1 MKPPLGNLLS
11 VLFFAVM
18 SALPLVAG
26 AYYQGVGFQL
36 LMWIALTQSWV
47 LLSGFTGY
55 ISLGHAVFYGLGGYV
70 TVLTWHIL
78 PLTVAIPL
86 SGLVAAAFAG
96 LIGYP
101 VMRVRGPYFVILTFG
116 LAELVKYVV
125 INIEAALGKF
135 GRLMMGAPGLSTLY
149 WVMLALAVAATLLVV
164 LVGRSRF
171 GAGLRAI
178 REDEPA
184 AETAGVPIA
193 RYKLAAY
200 ALSALIPGMV
210 GGLVALRTSY
220 FEPQQIFS
228 PTISFTVV
236 TMAMIGGGDRAR
248 GPIMGALF
256 LALLSELLWASMAQ
270 LYLIILGL
278 LLIGFV
284 LFAPS
289 GLDGLLR
296 RRFGR

>member
-1 MKPPLGNLLS
+1 MKPLSNLLPI
-11 VLFFAVM
+11 LFFAAMAV
-18 SALPLVAG
+18 LPLMG
-26 AYYQGVGFQL
+26 GDYYLGIGFQL

-55 ISLGHAVFYGLGGYV
+55 ISLGHAVFYGLGGYL
-70 TVLTWHIL
+70 TVLTWHIVPL
-78 PLTVAIPL
+78 PLAIPL
-86 SGLVAAAFAG
+86 SGLAAALFAG

-116 LAELVKYVV
+116 LAELVKYIV
-125 INIEAALGKF
+125 INVEAALGKF

-149 WVMLALAVAATLLVV
+149 AVMLALAVAATLLVV

-184 AETAGVPIA
+184 AETVGVPTA

-200 ALSALIPGMV
+200 ALSAAIPGMV

-228 PTISFTVV
+228 PTLSFTVV
-236 TMAMIGGGDRAR
+236 TMAMIGGSDRAH

-256 LALLSELLWASMAQ
+256 LVLLSELLWANLAE
-270 LYLIILGL
+270 LYMIILGL

-289 GLDGLLR
+289 GIDGLLR

>member
-1 MKPPLGNLLS
+1 MKPLSNLLPI
-11 VLFFAVM
+11 LFFAAMAV
-18 SALPLVAG
+18 LPLMG
-26 AYYQGVGFQL
+26 GDYYLGIGFQL

-55 ISLGHAVFYGLGGYV
+55 ISLGHAVFHGLGGYL
-70 TVLTWHIL
+70 TVLTWHIVPL
-78 PLTVAIPL
+78 PLAIPL
-86 SGLVAAAFAG
+86 SGLAAALFAG

-116 LAELVKYVV
+116 LAELVKYIV
-125 INIEAALGKF
+125 INVEAALGKF

-149 WVMLALAVAATLLVV
+149 GVMLALAVAATLLVV

-184 AETAGVPIA
+184 AETVGVPTA

-200 ALSALIPGMV
+200 ALSAAIPGMV

-228 PTISFTVV
+228 PTLSFTVV
-236 TMAMIGGGDRAR
+236 TMAMIGGSDRAR

-256 LALLSELLWASMAQ
+256 LVLLSELLWANLAE
-270 LYLIILGL
+270 LYMIILGL

-289 GLDGLLR
+289 GIDGLLR

>member
-1 MKPPLGNLLS
+1 MKPVSRLLP
-11 VLFFAVM
+11 VFFFAAM
-18 SALPLVAG
+18 ASLPLFAG
-26 AYYQGVGFQL
+26 DYYQGVGFQL
-36 LMWIALTQSWV
+36 LMWIALSQSWV
-47 LLSGFTGY
+47 LLSGLTGY
-55 ISLGHAVFYGLGGYV
+55 ISLGHAVFYGLGGYL
-70 TVLTWHIL
+70 TVLTWHIVPL
-78 PLTVAIPL
+78 PLAIPL
-86 SGLVAAAFAG
+86 SGLTAALFAAM
-96 LIGYP
+96 IGYP

-116 LAELVKYVV
+116 LAELVKYIV
-125 INIEAALGKF
+125 INVEAALGKF

-149 WVMLALAVAATLLVV
+149 WAMLVLAVAATLLVV
-164 LVGRSRF
+164 LIGRSRF

-184 AETAGVPIA
+184 AETAGVPAA
-193 RYKLAAY
+193 RYKLAAF

-236 TMAMIGGGDRAR
+236 TMAMIGGSDRAR

-256 LALLSELLWASMAQ
+256 LVLLSELLWANLAE
-270 LYLIILGL
+270 LYMIILGL

-284 LFAPS
+284 LFAPT

-296 RRFGR
+296 RRIGR

>member
-1 MKPPLGNLLS
+1 MKPLSNLLPI
-11 VLFFAVM
+11 LFFAAMAV
-18 SALPLVAG
+18 LPLLG
-26 AYYQGVGFQL
+26 GDYYLGVGFQL

-70 TVLTWHIL
+70 TVLTWHIVPL
-78 PLTVAIPL
+78 PLAIPL
-86 SGLVAAAFAG
+86 SGLAAALFAG

-116 LAELVKYVV
+116 LAELVKYIV
-125 INIEAALGKF
+125 INVEAALGKF

-149 WVMLALAVAATLLVV
+149 GVMLALAVAATLLVV

-184 AETAGVPIA
+184 AETVGVPTA

-200 ALSALIPGMV
+200 ALSAAIPGMV

-228 PTISFTVV
+228 PTLSFTVV
-236 TMAMIGGGDRAR
+236 TMAMIGGSDRAR

-256 LALLSELLWASMAQ
+256 LVLLSELLWANLAE
-270 LYLIILGL
+270 LYMIILGL

-289 GLDGLLR
+289 GIDGLLR

>member
-1 MKPPLGNLLS
+1 MKPDFRLLP

-18 SALPLVAG
+18 AALPLLAG
-26 AYYQGVGFQL
+26 DYYQGVGFQL
-36 LMWIALTQSWV
+36 LMWIALSQSWV
-47 LLSGFTGY
+47 LLSGLTGY
-55 ISLGHAVFYGLGGYV
+55 ISLGNVVFYGLGGYL
-70 TVLTWHIL
+70 TVLTWHIIPL
-78 PLTVAIPL
+78 PLAIPL
-86 SGLVAAAFAG
+86 SGLTAALFAV

-116 LAELVKYVV
+116 LAELVKYIV
-125 INIEAALGKF
+125 INVEAALGKF
-135 GRLMMGAPGLSTLY
+135 GRLMMGAPDLSTLY
-149 WVMLALAVAATLLVV
+149 WAMLALTIVGTLLVV
-164 LVGRSRF
+164 LIGRSRF

-184 AETAGVPIA
+184 AETAGVPAA
-193 RYKLAAY
+193 RYKLAAF

-236 TMAMIGGGDRAR
+236 TMAMIGGSDRAR

-256 LALLSELLWASMAQ
+256 LVLLSELLWANLAE
-270 LYLIILGL
+270 LYMIILGL

-284 LFAPS
+284 LFAPT

-296 RRFGR
+296 RRGGR

>member
-1 MKPPLGNLLS
+1 MKPDFRLLS
-11 VLFFAVM
+11 AFFFAAM
-18 SALPLVAG
+18 AALPLLAG
-26 AYYQGVGFQL
+26 DYYQGVGFQL
-36 LMWIALTQSWV
+36 LMWIALSQSWV
-47 LLSGFTGY
+47 LLSGLTGY
-55 ISLGHAVFYGLGGYV
+55 ISLGHVVFYGLGGYL
-70 TVLTWHIL
+70 TVLTWHIIPL
-78 PLTVAIPL
+78 PLAIPL
-86 SGLVAAAFAG
+86 SGLAAALFAV

-116 LAELVKYVV
+116 LAELAKYIV
-125 INIEAALGKF
+125 INVEAALGRF
-135 GRLMMGAPGLSTLY
+135 GRLMMGAPDLSTLY
-149 WVMLALAVAATLLVV
+149 WAMLALAMAATLLVV
-164 LVGRSRF
+164 FIGRSRF

-184 AETAGVPIA
+184 AETAGVPAA
-193 RYKLAAY
+193 RYKLAAF

-236 TMAMIGGGDRAR
+236 TMAMIGGSDRAR

-256 LALLSELLWASMAQ
+256 LVLLSELLWANLAE
-270 LYLIILGL
+270 LYMIILGL

-284 LFAPS
+284 LFAPT

-296 RRFGR
+296 RRGGR

>member
-1 MKPPLGNLLS
+1 MKPDFRLLS
-11 VLFFAVM
+11 AFFFAAMAV
-18 SALPLVAG
+18 LPLLAG
-26 AYYQGVGFQL
+26 DYYQGVGFQL
-36 LMWIALTQSWV
+36 LMWIALSQSWV
-47 LLSGFTGY
+47 LLSGLTGY
-55 ISLGHAVFYGLGGYV
+55 ISLGHVVFYGLGGYL
-70 TVLTWHIL
+70 TVLTWHIIPL
-78 PLTVAIPL
+78 PLAIPL
-86 SGLVAAAFAG
+86 SGLAAALFAV

-116 LAELVKYVV
+116 LAELAKYIV
-125 INIEAALGKF
+125 INVEAALGKF
-135 GRLMMGAPGLSTLY
+135 GRLMMGAPDLSTLY
-149 WVMLALAVAATLLVV
+149 RAMLALAMAATLLIVFI
-164 LVGRSRF
+164 GRSRF

-184 AETAGVPIA
+184 AETAGVPAA
-193 RYKLAAY
+193 RYKLAAF

-236 TMAMIGGGDRAR
+236 TMAMIGGSDRAR

-256 LALLSELLWASMAQ
+256 LVLLSELLWANLAE
-270 LYLIILGL
+270 LYMIILGL

-284 LFAPS
+284 LFAPT

-296 RRFGR
+296 RRGGR

>member
-1 MKPPLGNLLS
+1 MKPDFRLLS
-11 VLFFAVM
+11 TFFFAAM
-18 SALPLVAG
+18 AALPLLAG
-26 AYYQGVGFQL
+26 DYYQGVGFQL
-36 LMWIALTQSWV
+36 VMWIALSQSWV
-47 LLSGFTGY
+47 LLSGLTGY
-55 ISLGHAVFYGLGGYV
+55 ISLGHVVFYGLGGYL
-70 TVLTWHIL
+70 TVLTWHIIPL
-78 PLTVAIPL
+78 PLAIPL
-86 SGLVAAAFAG
+86 SGLAAALFAV

-116 LAELVKYVV
+116 LAELAKYIV
-125 INIEAALGKF
+125 INVEAALGKF
-135 GRLMMGAPGLSTLY
+135 GRLMMGAPDLSTLY
-149 WVMLALAVAATLLVV
+149 WAMLALAMAATLLVV
-164 LVGRSRF
+164 FIGRSRF

-184 AETAGVPIA
+184 AETAGVPAA
-193 RYKLAAY
+193 RYKLTAF

-236 TMAMIGGGDRAR
+236 TMAMIGGSDRAR

-256 LALLSELLWASMAQ
+256 LVLLSELLWANLAE
-270 LYLIILGL
+270 LYMIILGL

-284 LFAPS
+284 LFAPT

-296 RRFGR
+296 RRGGR

>member
-1 MKPPLGNLLS
+1 MKPLSNLLPI
-11 VLFFAVM
+11 LFFAAMAV
-18 SALPLVAG
+18 LPLMG
-26 AYYQGVGFQL
+26 GDYYLGIGFQL

-55 ISLGHAVFYGLGGYV
+55 ISLGHAVFYGLGGYL
-70 TVLTWHIL
+70 TVLTWYIVPL
-78 PLTVAIPL
+78 PLAIPL
-86 SGLVAAAFAG
+86 SGLAAALFAG

-116 LAELVKYVV
+116 LAELVKYIV
-125 INIEAALGKF
+125 INVEAALGKF

-149 WVMLALAVAATLLVV
+149 GVMLALAVAATLLVV

-184 AETAGVPIA
+184 AETVGVPTA

-200 ALSALIPGMV
+200 ALSAAIPGMV

-228 PTISFTVV
+228 PTLSFTVV
-236 TMAMIGGGDRAR
+236 TMAMIGGSDRAR

-256 LALLSELLWASMAQ
+256 LVLLSELLWANLAE
-270 LYLIILGL
+270 LYMIILGL

-289 GLDGLLR
+289 GIDGLLR

>member
-1 MKPPLGNLLS
+1 MKPLSNLLPI
-11 VLFFAVM
+11 LFFAAMAV
-18 SALPLVAG
+18 LPLMG
-26 AYYQGVGFQL
+26 GDYYLGIGFQL

-55 ISLGHAVFYGLGGYV
+55 ISLGHAVFYGLGGYL
-70 TVLTWHIL
+70 TVLTWHIVPL
-78 PLTVAIPL
+78 PLAIPL
-86 SGLVAAAFAG
+86 SGLAAALFAG

-116 LAELVKYVV
+116 LAELVKYIV
-125 INIEAALGKF
+125 INVEAALGKF

-149 WVMLALAVAATLLVV
+149 AVMLALAVAATLLVV

-184 AETAGVPIA
+184 AETVGVPTA

-200 ALSALIPGMV
+200 ALSAAIPGMV

-228 PTISFTVV
+228 PTLSFTVV
-236 TMAMIGGGDRAR
+236 TMAMIGGSDRAR

-256 LALLSELLWASMAQ
+256 LVLLSELLWANLAE
-270 LYLIILGL
+270 LYMIILGL

-289 GLDGLLR
+289 GIDGLLR

>member
-1 MKPPLGNLLS
+1 MKPDFRLLS
-11 VLFFAVM
+11 AFFFAAMAV
-18 SALPLVAG
+18 LPLLAG
-26 AYYQGVGFQL
+26 DYYQGVGFQL
-36 LMWIALTQSWV
+36 LMWIALSQSWV
-47 LLSGFTGY
+47 LLSGLTGY
-55 ISLGHAVFYGLGGYV
+55 ISLGHVVFYGLGGYL
-70 TVLTWHIL
+70 TVLTWHIIPL
-78 PLTVAIPL
+78 PLAIPL
-86 SGLVAAAFAG
+86 SGLAAALFAV

-116 LAELVKYVV
+116 LAELAKYIV
-125 INIEAALGKF
+125 INVEAALGKF
-135 GRLMMGAPGLSTLY
+135 GRLMMGAPDLSTLY
-149 WVMLALAVAATLLVV
+149 WAMLALAMAATLLIVFI
-164 LVGRSRF
+164 GRSRF

-184 AETAGVPIA
+184 AETAGVPAA
-193 RYKLAAY
+193 RYKLAAF

-236 TMAMIGGGDRAR
+236 TMAMIGGSDRAR

-256 LALLSELLWASMAQ
+256 LVLLSELLWANLAE
-270 LYLIILGL
+270 LYMIILGL

-284 LFAPS
+284 LFAPT

-296 RRFGR
+296 RRGGR

>member
-1 MKPPLGNLLS
+1 MKPLSNLLPII
-11 VLFFAVM
+11 FFAAM
-18 SALPLVAG
+18 TALPFLG
-26 AYYQGVGFQL
+26 GDYDLGVGFQL
-36 LMWIALTQSWV
+36 MMWIALTQSWV

-55 ISLGHAVFYGLGGYV
+55 ISLGHAVFYGLGGYL
-70 TVLTWHIL
+70 TVLTWHIVPL
-78 PLTVAIPL
+78 PLAIPL
-86 SGLVAAAFAG
+86 SGLVAALFAG

-116 LAELVKYVV
+116 LAELVKYIV
-125 INIEAALGKF
+125 INVEAALGKF

-149 WVMLALAVAATLLVV
+149 WAMLALAVAATLLVV

-184 AETAGVPIA
+184 AETVGVPTA

-200 ALSALIPGMV
+200 ALSAAIPGMV
-210 GGLVALRTSY
+210 GGLAALRTSY

-236 TMAMIGGGDRAR
+236 TMAMIGGSDRAR

-256 LALLSELLWASMAQ
+256 LVLLSELLWANLAE
-270 LYLIILGL
+270 LYMIILGL

-289 GLDGLLR
+289 GIDGLLR

>member
-1 MKPPLGNLLS
+1 MKPLSNLLPI
-11 VLFFAVM
+11 LFFTAM
-18 SALPLVAG
+18 TALPLLG
-26 AYYQGVGFQL
+26 GDYYLGVGFQL

-55 ISLGHAVFYGLGGYV
+55 ISLGHAVFYGLGGYL
-70 TVLTWHIL
+70 TVLTWHIVPL
-78 PLTVAIPL
+78 PLAIPL
-86 SGLVAAAFAG
+86 SGLVAALFAG

-116 LAELVKYVV
+116 LAELVKYIV
-125 INIEAALGKF
+125 INVEAALGKF
-135 GRLMMGAPGLSTLY
+135 GRLMMGAPGLPTLY
-149 WVMLALAVAATLLVV
+149 WVMLALAVTATLLVV

-184 AETAGVPIA
+184 AETVGVPTA

-200 ALSALIPGMV
+200 ALSAAIPGMV
-210 GGLVALRTSY
+210 GGLAALRTSY

-236 TMAMIGGGDRAR
+236 TMAMIGGSDRAR

-256 LALLSELLWASMAQ
+256 LVLLSELLWANLAE
-270 LYLIILGL
+270 LYMIILGV

-289 GLDGLLR
+289 GIDGLLR

>member
-1 MKPPLGNLLS
+1 MKPFSGLLP
-11 VLFFAVM
+11 VLFFAGMAV
-18 SALPLVAG
+18 LPLLAG
-26 AYYQGVGFQL
+26 DYYQGVGFQL

-55 ISLGHAVFYGLGGYV
+55 ISLGHAVFYGLGGYL
-70 TVLTWHIL
+70 TVLTWHIVPL
-78 PLTVAIPL
+78 PLAIPL
-86 SGLVAAAFAG
+86 SGLVAALFAG

-116 LAELVKYVV
+116 LAELVKYIV
-125 INIEAALGKF
+125 INVEAALGKF
-135 GRLMMGAPGLSTLY
+135 GRLMMGAPALSMLY
-149 WVMLALAVAATLLVV
+149 WTMLALAVAATLLVV

-184 AETAGVPIA
+184 AETVGVPTA

-200 ALSALIPGMV
+200 ALSAAIPGMV
-210 GGLVALRTSY
+210 GGVAALRTSY

-236 TMAMIGGGDRAR
+236 TMAMIGGSDRAR
-248 GPIMGALF
+248 GPLMGALF
-256 LALLSELLWASMAQ
+256 LVLLSELLWANLAE
-270 LYLIILGL
+270 LYMIILGL
-278 LLIGFV
+278 LLIGSV

-289 GLDGLLR
+289 GIDGLLR

>member
-1 MKPPLGNLLS
+1 MNPVLRLLPI
-11 VLFFAVM
+11 LFFALM
-18 SALPLVAG
+18 AALPLFAG
-26 AYYQGVGFQL
+26 DYYQGVGFQL
-36 LMWIALTQSWV
+36 LMWIALSQSWV
-47 LLSGFTGY
+47 LLSGLTGY
-55 ISLGHAVFYGLGGYV
+55 ISLGHAVFYGLGGYL
-70 TVLTWHIL
+70 TVLTWHIVPL
-78 PLTVAIPL
+78 PLAIPL
-86 SGLVAAAFAG
+86 SGLAAALFAA

-116 LAELVKYVV
+116 LAELVKYIV
-125 INIEAALGKF
+125 INVEAALGKF

-149 WVMLALAVAATLLVV
+149 WAMLMLAIAATLLVV
-164 LVGRSRF
+164 LIGRSRF

-184 AETAGVPIA
+184 AETAGVPA
-193 RYKLAAY
+193 AHYKLAAF

-236 TMAMIGGGDRAR
+236 TMAMIGGSDRAR

-256 LALLSELLWASMAQ
+256 LVLLSELLWANLAE
-270 LYLIILGL
+270 LYMIILGL

-284 LFAPS
+284 LFAPT

-296 RRFGR
+296 RRLGR

>member
-1 MKPPLGNLLS
+1 MTRLALLTTVAA
-11 VLFFAVM
+11 VLLLT
-18 SALPLVAG
+18 ALPFAAG
-26 AYYQGVGFQL
+26 TYVLGVGFQL

-55 ISLGHAVFYGLGGYV
+55 VSLGHAVFYGLGGYL
-70 TVLTWHIL
+70 TVLTWQVL
-78 PLTVAIPL
+78 PLPAAIVL
-86 SGLVAAAFAG
+86 AGAAAALFA
-96 LIGYP
+96 LVIGYP

-116 LAELVKYVV
+116 LAELVKYTV

-135 GRLMMGAPGLSTLY
+135 GRLMLGAPGLPVLY
-149 WVMLALAVAATLLVV
+149 WSMLGLAVAASLMVL

-184 AETAGVPIA
+184 AETAGVPA
-193 RYKLAAY
+193 ASYKLLAY
-200 ALSALIPGMV
+200 ALSAFIPGMV
-210 GGLVALRTSY
+210 GGLVALRTAY

-228 PTISFTVV
+228 PTVSFTVV
-236 TMAMIGGGDRAR
+236 TMAMIGGSDTAR
-248 GPIMGALF
+248 GPLFGALF
-256 LALLSELLWASMAQ
+256 LVLLSELLWANLPE
-270 LYLIILGL
+270 LYMILLGL

-284 LFAPS
+284 LLAPS

-296 RRFGR
+296 RSSAQ

>member
-1 MKPPLGNLLS
+1 MKPLSNLLPI
-11 VLFFAVM
+11 LFFAAM
-18 SALPLVAG
+18 TALPLVAG
-26 AYYQGVGFQL
+26 DYYQGVGFQL

-47 LLSGFTGY
+47 LLSGLTGY
-55 ISLGHAVFYGLGGYV
+55 ISLGHAVFYGLGGYL

-78 PLTVAIPL
+78 PLPLAIPL
-86 SGLVAAAFAG
+86 SGLAAALFAG
-96 LIGYP
+96 VIGYP

-116 LAELVKYVV
+116 LAELVKYIV
-125 INIEAALGKF
+125 INVEAALGKF
-135 GRLMMGAPGLSTLY
+135 GRLMMGAPGLTTLY
-149 WVMLALAVAATLLVV
+149 WAMLGLAVAATLLVV

-184 AETAGVPIA
+184 AETVGVPTA

-200 ALSALIPGMV
+200 ALSAVIPGMV
-210 GGLVALRTSY
+210 GGLAALRTSY

-236 TMAMIGGGDRAR
+236 TMAMIGGSDRAR

-256 LALLSELLWASMAQ
+256 LVLLSELLWANLAE
-270 LYLIILGL
+270 LYMIILGL

>member
-1 MKPPLGNLLS
+1 MKPAFRLLPI
-11 VLFFAVM
+11 LFFVGMAT
-18 SALPLVAG
+18 LPLFAG
-26 AYYQGVGFQL
+26 DYYQGVGFQL
-36 LMWIALTQSWV
+36 LMWIALSQSWV
-47 LLSGFTGY
+47 LLSGLTGY
-55 ISLGHAVFYGLGGYV
+55 ISLGHAVFYGLGGYL
-70 TVLTWHIL
+70 TVLTWHIVPL
-78 PLTVAIPL
+78 PLAIPL
-86 SGLVAAAFAG
+86 SGLAAALFAA

-116 LAELVKYVV
+116 LAELVKYIV
-125 INIEAALGKF
+125 INVEAALGKF

-149 WVMLALAVAATLLVV
+149 WAMLVLAIAATLLVV

-184 AETAGVPIA
+184 AETAGVPAA
-193 RYKLAAY
+193 RYKLAAF

-236 TMAMIGGGDRAR
+236 TMAMIGGSDRAR

-256 LALLSELLWASMAQ
+256 LVLLSELLWANLAE
-270 LYLIILGL
+270 LYMIVLGL

-284 LFAPS
+284 LFAPT

-296 RRFGR
+296 RRIGR

>member
-1 MKPPLGNLLS
+1 MTHLAVLAAVAAVLL
-11 VLFFAVM
+11 LA
-18 SALPLVAG
+18 ALPFAAG
-26 AYYQGVGFQL
+26 TYVLGVGFQL

-55 ISLGHAVFYGLGGYV
+55 VSLGHAVFYGLGGYL
-70 TVLTWHIL
+70 TVLTWQAL
-78 PLTVAIPL
+78 PLPAAIVL
-86 SGLVAAAFAG
+86 AGVAAALFA
-96 LIGYP
+96 LVIGYP

-116 LAELVKYVV
+116 LAELVKYTV

-135 GRLMMGAPGLSTLY
+135 GRLMLGAPDLPVLY
-149 WVMLALAVAATLLVV
+149 WSMLGLAVAASLMVL

-184 AETAGVPIA
+184 AETAGVPAA
-193 RYKLAAY
+193 RYKLLAY
-200 ALSALIPGMV
+200 ALSAFIPGMV
-210 GGLVALRTSY
+210 GGLVALRTAY

-228 PTISFTVV
+228 PTVSFTVV
-236 TMAMIGGGDRAR
+236 TMAMIGGSDTAR
-248 GPIMGALF
+248 GPLFGALF
-256 LALLSELLWASMAQ
+256 LVLLSELLWANLPE
-270 LYLIILGL
+270 LYMILLGL

-296 RRFGR
+296 RSSAQ

>member
-1 MKPPLGNLLS
+1 MKPFSGLLP
-11 VLFFAVM
+11 VLFFAGMAV
-18 SALPLVAG
+18 LPLLAG
-26 AYYQGVGFQL
+26 DYYQGVGFQL

-55 ISLGHAVFYGLGGYV
+55 ISLGHAVFYGLGGYL
-70 TVLTWHIL
+70 TVLTWHIVPL
-78 PLTVAIPL
+78 PLAIPL
-86 SGLVAAAFAG
+86 SGLVAALFAS

-116 LAELVKYVV
+116 LAELVKYIV
-125 INIEAALGKF
+125 INVEAALGKF

-149 WVMLALAVAATLLVV
+149 WAMLALALAATLLVV

-184 AETAGVPIA
+184 AETVGVPTA

-200 ALSALIPGMV
+200 ALSAAIPGMV
-210 GGLVALRTSY
+210 GGLAALRTSY

-236 TMAMIGGGDRAR
+236 TMAMIGGSDRAR
-248 GPIMGALF
+248 GPLMGALF
-256 LALLSELLWASMAQ
+256 LVLLSELLWANLAE
-270 LYLIILGL
+270 LYMIILGL

-289 GLDGLLR
+289 GIDGLLR

>member
-1 MKPPLGNLLS
+1 MKPLFRLLPI
-11 VLFFAVM
+11 LFFAAM
-18 SALPLVAG
+18 TALPLVAG
-26 AYYQGVGFQL
+26 DYYQGVGFQL

-47 LLSGFTGY
+47 LLSGLTGY
-55 ISLGHAVFYGLGGYV
+55 ISLGHAVFYGLGGYL
-70 TVLTWHIL
+70 TVLTWHLL
-78 PLTVAIPL
+78 PLPVAIPL
-86 SGLVAAAFAG
+86 SGLAAALFAG

-116 LAELVKYVV
+116 LAELVKYIV
-125 INIEAALGKF
+125 INVEAALGKF
-135 GRLMMGAPGLSTLY
+135 GRLMMGAPGLETLY
-149 WVMLALAVAATLLVV
+149 WVMLALAIAATLLVV

-184 AETAGVPIA
+184 AETAGVPAA
-193 RYKLAAY
+193 RYKLAAF
-200 ALSALIPGMV
+200 ALSAVIPGMV
-210 GGLVALRTSY
+210 GGLVALRTTY

-236 TMAMIGGGDRAR
+236 TMAMIGGSDRAR

-256 LALLSELLWASMAQ
+256 LVLLSELLWANLAE
-270 LYLIILGL
+270 LYMIILGL

-284 LFAPS
+284 LFAPT

>member
-1 MKPPLGNLLS
+1 M
-11 VLFFAVM
+11 AV
-18 SALPLVAG
+18 LPLLAG
-26 AYYQGVGFQL
+26 DYYQGVGFQL
-36 LMWIALTQSWV
+36 LMWIALSQSWV
-47 LLSGFTGY
+47 LLSGLTGY
-55 ISLGHAVFYGLGGYV
+55 ISLGHVVFYGLGGYL
-70 TVLTWHIL
+70 TVLTWHIIPL
-78 PLTVAIPL
+78 PLAIPL
-86 SGLVAAAFAG
+86 SGLAAALFAV

-116 LAELVKYVV
+116 LAELAKYIV
-125 INIEAALGKF
+125 INVEAALGKF
-135 GRLMMGAPGLSTLY
+135 GRLMMGAPDLSTLY
-149 WVMLALAVAATLLVV
+149 WAMLALAMAATLLVV
-164 LVGRSRF
+164 FIGRSRF

-184 AETAGVPIA
+184 AETAGVPAA
-193 RYKLAAY
+193 RYKLTAF

-236 TMAMIGGGDRAR
+236 TMAMIGGSDRAR

-256 LALLSELLWASMAQ
+256 LVLLSELLWANLAE
-270 LYLIILGL
+270 LYMIILGL

-284 LFAPS
+284 LFAPT

-296 RRFGR
+296 RRGGR

>member
-1 MKPPLGNLLS
+1 MKPDFRLLS
-11 VLFFAVM
+11 AFFFAAM
-18 SALPLVAG
+18 AALPLLAG
-26 AYYQGVGFQL
+26 DYYQGVGFQL
-36 LMWIALTQSWV
+36 LMWIALSQSWV
-47 LLSGFTGY
+47 LLSGLTGY
-55 ISLGHAVFYGLGGYV
+55 ISLGHVVFYGLGGYL
-70 TVLTWHIL
+70 TVLTWHIIPL
-78 PLTVAIPL
+78 PLAIPL
-86 SGLVAAAFAG
+86 SGLAAALFAV

-116 LAELVKYVV
+116 LAELVKYIV
-125 INIEAALGKF
+125 INVEAALGRF
-135 GRLMMGAPGLSTLY
+135 GRLMMGAPDLSTLY
-149 WVMLALAVAATLLVV
+149 WAMLALAMAATLLVV
-164 LVGRSRF
+164 FIGRSRF

-184 AETAGVPIA
+184 AETAGVPAA
-193 RYKLAAY
+193 RYKLAAF

-236 TMAMIGGGDRAR
+236 TMAMIGGSDRAR

-256 LALLSELLWASMAQ
+256 LVLLSELLWANLAE
-270 LYLIILGL
+270 LYMIILGL

-284 LFAPS
+284 LFAPT

-296 RRFGR
+296 RRGGR

>member
-1 MKPPLGNLLS
+1 MTRLSGLLPI
-11 VLFFAVM
+11 LFFAAM
-18 SALPLVAG
+18 AALPLMAG
-26 AYYQGVGFQL
+26 DYYQGVGFQL

-47 LLSGFTGY
+47 LLSGLTGY
-55 ISLGHAVFYGLGGYV
+55 ISLGHAVFYGLGGYL
-70 TVLTWHIL
+70 TVLTWHLL
-78 PLTVAIPL
+78 PLPVAIPL
-86 SGLVAAAFAG
+86 AGLAAALFASVV
-96 LIGYP
+96 GYP

-116 LAELVKYVV
+116 LAELVKYIV
-125 INIEAALGKF
+125 INVEAALGKF

-184 AETAGVPIA
+184 AETAGVPAA

-200 ALSALIPGMV
+200 ALSAVIPGMV

-236 TMAMIGGGDRAR
+236 TMAMIGGSDRAR

-256 LALLSELLWASMAQ
+256 LVLLSELLWANLAE
-270 LYLIILGL
+270 LYMIILGL

-296 RRFGR
+296 RRVGR

>member
-1 MKPPLGNLLS
+1 MKPLSNLLPI
-11 VLFFAVM
+11 LFFAGMAV
-18 SALPLVAG
+18 LPLLG
-26 AYYQGVGFQL
+26 GDYYLGVGFQL

-55 ISLGHAVFYGLGGYV
+55 ISLGHAVFYGLGGYL
-70 TVLTWHIL
+70 TVLTWHIVPL
-78 PLTVAIPL
+78 PLSIPL
-86 SGLVAAAFAG
+86 SGLVAALFAG

-116 LAELVKYVV
+116 LAELVKYIV
-125 INIEAALGKF
+125 INVEAALGKF
-135 GRLMMGAPGLSTLY
+135 GRLMMGAPGLPTLY
-149 WVMLALAVAATLLVV
+149 WAMLSLAVAATLLVV

-171 GAGLRAI
+171 GAGPRAI

-184 AETAGVPIA
+184 AETVGVPTA

-200 ALSALIPGMV
+200 ALSAVIPGMV
-210 GGLVALRTSY
+210 GGLAALRTSY

-236 TMAMIGGGDRAR
+236 TMAMIGGSDRAR

-256 LALLSELLWASMAQ
+256 LVLLSELLWANLAE
-270 LYLIILGL
+270 LYMIILGL

-289 GLDGLLR
+289 GIDGLLR

>member
-1 MKPPLGNLLS
+1 LLTA
-11 VLFFAVM
+11 LFFAGM
-18 SALPLVAG
+18 AILPLMAG
-26 AYYQGVGFQL
+26 DYYLGVGFQL

-47 LLSGFTGY
+47 MLSGMTGY
-55 ISLGHAVFYGLGGYV
+55 ISLGHAVFYGLGGYL
-70 TVLTWHIL
+70 TVLTWHIVPL
-78 PLTVAIPL
+78 PLAIPMG
-86 SGLVAAAFAG
+86 GLAAALFAG

-116 LAELVKYVV
+116 LAELVKFVV

-135 GRLMMGAPGLSTLY
+135 GRLMMGAPSLATLY
-149 WVMLALAVAATLLVV
+149 WTMLALAVAATLLVV
-164 LVGRSRF
+164 LIGRSRF
-171 GAGLRAI
+171 GAGLHAI

-184 AETAGVPIA
+184 AETAGVPTA
-193 RYKLAAY
+193 RYKILAY
-200 ALSALIPGMV
+200 ALSAVVPGMV

-228 PTISFTVV
+228 PTVSFTVV
-236 TMAMIGGGDRAR
+236 TMAMIGGSDRAR

-256 LALLSELLWASMAQ
+256 LVLLSELLWANLAE
-270 LYLIILGL
+270 LYMIILGL

-296 RRFGR
+296 RRIWR

>member
-1 MKPPLGNLLS
+1 MRPIFRLLPI
-11 VLFFAVM
+11 LFFAAM
-18 SALPLVAG
+18 TALPLVAG
-26 AYYQGVGFQL
+26 DYYQGVGFQL

-47 LLSGFTGY
+47 LLSGLTGY
-55 ISLGHAVFYGLGGYV
+55 ISLGHAVFYGLGGYL
-70 TVLTWHIL
+70 TVLTWHLL
-78 PLTVAIPL
+78 PLPIAIPL
-86 SGLVAAAFAG
+86 SGLAAALFAG

-116 LAELVKYVV
+116 LAELVKYIV
-125 INIEAALGKF
+125 INVEAALGKF
-135 GRLMMGAPGLSTLY
+135 GRLMMGAPGLETLY

-184 AETAGVPIA
+184 AETAGVPAA

-200 ALSALIPGMV
+200 ALSAVIPGMV

-236 TMAMIGGGDRAR
+236 TMAMIGGSDRAR

-256 LALLSELLWASMAQ
+256 LVLLSELLWANLAE
-270 LYLIILGL
+270 LYMIILGL

-284 LFAPS
+284 LFAPT

>member
-1 MKPPLGNLLS
+1 MKPLSNLLPI
-11 VLFFAVM
+11 LFFAAMAV
-18 SALPLVAG
+18 LPLMG
-26 AYYQGVGFQL
+26 GDYYLGIGFQL

-55 ISLGHAVFYGLGGYV
+55 ISLGHAVFYGLGGYL
-70 TVLTWHIL
+70 TVLTWHIVPL
-78 PLTVAIPL
+78 PLAIPL
-86 SGLVAAAFAG
+86 SGLAAALFAG

-116 LAELVKYVV
+116 LAELVKYIV
-125 INIEAALGKF
+125 INVEAALGKF

-149 WVMLALAVAATLLVV
+149 AVMLALAVAATLLVV

-184 AETAGVPIA
+184 AETVGVPTA

-200 ALSALIPGMV
+200 ALSAAIPGMV

-228 PTISFTVV
+228 PTLSFTIV
-236 TMAMIGGGDRAR
+236 TMAMIGGSDRAR

-256 LALLSELLWASMAQ
+256 LVLLSELLWANLAE
-270 LYLIILGL
+270 LYMIILGL

-289 GLDGLLR
+289 GIDGLLR